1 MQSFVLS
8 KKNSYLCSKYN
19 HNKHSFKL
27 PTIPLMKKEVITLI
41 LLMLTCAAWAQNAC
55 YLIGTDGKK
64 EARQASV
71 TMTKESDGVF
81 KAEVTFSEDARE
93 GFFIATKLGDW
104 DNIEKVM
111 SFCYGPKEGGMPLML
126 GEAQYF
132 GLWEYVGP
140 MSCFR
145 IGESTAMMGGSS
157 SAGIEFNKA
166 YNVTVDFTNNTLLV
180 SEKSSTQPDDPEP
193 EEDDGTTPAQDLDLT
208 TGYHLTLTLPEAGA
222 LETKLRNA
230 INQTDYDLVDFLTV
244 KGKFGA
250 DDIAYLRE
258 QKGFVS
264 QLQYLDLSDVE
275 LVYDDSKAYYGVTV
289 SDKGGEEI
297 AIGIIN
303 YTTYYYTLSAEN
315 KDEAGQGGSFTG
327 TSTSSVIYCR
337 RNDLAHAF
345 SGMKYLK
352 QIKLP
357 KTLPGLGDNILEG
370 CEVLNKVTFPTAAT
384 YIGDYALLNETGGF
398 GSVLRRTLKGVDLP
412 ASITK
417 LGKDALR
424 GVGFRS
430 INVGQFTELGEG
442 CLRETNISE
451 VALNGSVKE
460 IPAQSFNGCNR
471 IASVNIP
478 STVETIG
485 DEAFNNCEKLN
496 SITFVGQVENI
507 GKEAFS
513 DCKKLTT
520 VRISAKHIGESAFAY
535 CNLTTVEIADG
546 AKSIGK
552 LAFNGNRTLA
562 TVTAP
567 NTLEEIGSHAFNGW
581 MEFGVGFYDT
591 PYFTNLPAENGVKYV
606 GSVAYLYMGGS
617 DLKFKEGTLG
627 IADDFL
633 TNHRVE
639 VSDYSG
645 TNINGWTA
653 PTTISLPS
661 TLRVIGKRSFKG
673 NTNITTIELPASLEK
688 IGYQAFMGCSK
699 LKGKIT
705 IPASTKLL
713 GGYAFS
719 KTALTRVV
727 YNAVEAEMSA
737 ASSASELS
745 GNIFP
750 TTLTRAI
757 IGEGVKSIPNGLF
770 SGLTNLARLQ
780 MASTVARIGDYA
792 FAKCTSLATLDLPSA
807 LKEIGSYAF
816 QGTKLSVISVYMN
829 EPIALGEYAFYE
841 CSAIPLLKVPNGSL
855 TAYMTNGSWASQ
867 FQKIEQFD
875 GASNAEAISESTSVD
890 ISKTVTDNTDLS
902 GSLIGNV
909 YVTLDTEYSGDGYSA
924 TEGCLVINSLTT
936 EESIAAVSAD
946 DNADDLT
953 VKNQLQGLMFEVPA
967 GKGSIS
973 VDCQTLGTRMLCVQ
987 TGAKA
992 PQKISLSSRGTTN
1005 IPYNLRKYTR
1015 VYIYAADGTESAPA
1029 MDETAL
1035 HRAVYAND
1043 NSVKLYGFNIDIT
1056 SSFLPGDA
1064 NGDGVVNVADVV
1076 AIVNHINGKSAD
1088 NFDETAADVN
1098 GDGAINA
1105 SDVVDMKNIILTYK

>member
-1 MQSFVLS
+1 
-8 KKNSYLCSKYN
+8 
-19 HNKHSFKL
+19 
-27 PTIPLMKKEVITLI
+27 MKKIIITMMM
-41 LLMLTCAAWAQNAC
+41 LMLSYIAWAQDAC
-55 YLIGTDGKK
+55 YLVGTDGKK

-606 GSVAYLYMGGS
+606 GSVAYLYKGGS

-633 TNHRVE
+633 NNHRTE
-639 VSDYSG
+639 ASGYSG
-645 TNINGWTA
+645 ASSNFSGWTA
-653 PTTISLPS
+653 PTTVSLPS
-661 TLRVIGKRSFKG
+661 TLRVIGKQSFKDD
-673 NTNITTIELPASLEK
+673 TSITTVELPESLET
-688 IGYQAFMGCSK
+688 IGDEAFAGCSK

-705 IPASTKLL
+705 IPANTKYL
-713 GGYAFS
+713 GKESFHDTGI
-719 KTALTRVV
+719 TRVY
-727 YNAVEAEMSA
+727 YNAVEAE
-737 ASSASELS
+737 LG

-757 IGEGVKSIPNGLF
+757 IGEGVKVIPDCLF
-770 SGLTNLARLQ
+770 ENYANLARVQ
-780 MASTVARIGDYA
+780 MASTVERIGGAA
-792 FAKCTSLATLDLPSA
+792 FSRCTSLLHIDLPSA
-807 LKEIGSYAF
+807 LKEIGEAAF
-816 QGTKLSVISVYMN
+816 SDNVLTSMAAYMDAPVSLGNNALSKSGAAKIS
-829 EPIALGEYAFYE
+829 
-841 CSAIPLLKVPNGSL
+841 LLRVPNGKL
-855 TAYMTNGSWASQ
+855 TAYQSWADY
-867 FQKIEQFD
+867 FEKTEQFD
-875 GASNAEAISESTSVD
+875 GASNAETISESTSVN
-890 ISKTVTDNTDLS
+890 ISNTVTDNTDLT
-902 GSLIGNV
+902 GSLLGNV
-909 YVTLDTEYSGDGYSA
+909 YVTLDTEDNGDGFSSS
-924 TEGCLVINSLTT
+924 EGCLVINSETT
-936 EESIAAVSAD
+936 AENIAATTAD
-946 DNADDLT
+946 GADDLT
-953 VKNQLQGLMFEVPA
+953 VKNQFNGLIFDVPA
-967 GKGSIS
+967 GQGSITI
-973 VDCQTLGTRMLCVQ
+973 DGQTLGSRVVCIKI
-987 TGAKA
+987 GSNA
-992 PQKISLSSRGTTN
+992 PQQISLSSRGTKEV
-1005 IPYNLRKYTR
+1005 KYDVAESTR
-1015 VYIYAADGTESAPA
+1015 IYIYAANATGQAPA
-1029 MDETAL
+1029 MTSATAASG
-1035 HRAVYAND
+1035 HRAIYAND
-1043 NSVKLYGFNIDIT
+1043 NSVKLFGFNINLSKSTI
-1056 SSFLPGDA
+1056 PGDA
-1064 NGDGVVNVADVV
+1064 NGDGMVNTADVV
-1076 AIVNHINGKSAD
+1076 AVASHIIGQSVTGFNEG
-1088 NFDETAADVN
+1088 AADVN
-1098 GDGAINA
+1098 GNGKIEVADIIQIVNKA
-1105 SDVVDMKNIILTYK
+1105 MKK